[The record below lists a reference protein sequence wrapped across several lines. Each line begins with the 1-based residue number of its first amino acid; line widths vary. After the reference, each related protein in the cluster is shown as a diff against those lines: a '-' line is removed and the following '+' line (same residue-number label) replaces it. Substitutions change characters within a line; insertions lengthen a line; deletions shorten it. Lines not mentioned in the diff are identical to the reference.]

1 MHQKY
6 PLVETSNKIHV
17 TFQFTQKMTLKRKT
31 WIQNPQHINIF
42 KTFKYD
48 GFVYFI
54 YPQKS
59 QKINSR
65 QYLALKE
72 KKKPRTFET
81 TNEQSKDYTNTK
93 KIHILKKQ
101 QISKW

>member
-48 GFVYFI
+48 GFVNFI
-54 YPQKS
+54 YPKKS

-65 QYLALKE
+65 QYLELKE
-72 KKKPRTFET
+72 KKNQELLKLQMNNQKITQT
-81 TNEQSKDYTNTK
+81 QKKYTY
-93 KIHILKKQ
+93 
-101 QISKW
+101 

>member
-1 MHQKY
+1 
-6 PLVETSNKIHV
+6 
-17 TFQFTQKMTLKRKT
+17 
-31 WIQNPQHINIF
+31 
-42 KTFKYD
+42 
-48 GFVYFI
+48 
-54 YPQKS
+54 
-59 QKINSR
+59 
-65 QYLALKE
+65 LALKE